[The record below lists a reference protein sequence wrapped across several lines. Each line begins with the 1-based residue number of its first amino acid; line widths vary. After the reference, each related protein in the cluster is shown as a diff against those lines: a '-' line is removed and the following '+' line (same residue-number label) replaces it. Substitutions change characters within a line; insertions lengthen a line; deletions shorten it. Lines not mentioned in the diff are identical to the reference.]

1 MNLTD
6 IVFLLVGVLLFS
18 ANAWSL
24 DTDAQQP
31 IYIESD
37 AATYDEK
44 KGESVYTGNVQ
55 VTQGSMRMNSDRL
68 VILMSETTT
77 KKKELNKMIAT
88 GNPVRFKQ
96 KPSADKDEIRG
107 KSLRAEYYGSDGKL
121 ILLEKAKIVQ
131 GKNTYTS
138 DRIEYD
144 TRNSIVKAGAKDSNT
159 KRVHVTLHPKK

>member
-1 MNLTD
+1 MKLTNT
-6 IVFLLVGVLLFS
+6 FALLIGVLLFS

-68 VILMSETTT
+68 VILLSETT
-77 KKKELNKMIAT
+77 KKELNKMIAT

-96 KPSADKDEIRG
+96 KPSDDEDEIRG
-107 KSLRAEYYGSDGKL
+107 KSLRAEYYGKEGKL
-121 ILLEKAKIVQ
+121 ILLEKAKVVQ
-131 GKNTYTS
+131 GNNTYTS
-138 DRIEYD
+138 ERIEYD

-159 KRVHVTLHPKK
+159 KRVYVTLHPNK